1 MSGVNRVHGRPFPKG
16 FTGRPKGARDRRTM
30 VGIEVA
36 RAMSARAFDR
46 LAALV
51 DSRSHRVAF
60 EASRLILSYA
70 WGLPKATLEVQGGFA
85 NLSQELSAAL
95 AAARA
100 ERERRAL
107 EAARPVLD
115 VQIVPDASPGASLE
129 PQLLEVGA
137 TASPCEV
144 VAPEAAVPEPNAQ
157 GGVTP

>member
-1 MSGVNRVHGRPFPKG
+1 MSASRPGRPFLPKNPG
-16 FTGRPKGARDRRTM
+16 KPKGARDRRTA

-107 EAARPVLD
+107 EAARPVLEA
-115 VQIVPDASPGASLE
+115 VVVPDDAPGATE
-129 PQLLEVGA
+129 KPQLLGVGA
-137 TASPCEV
+137 TASPGEV
-144 VAPEAAVPEPNAQ
+144 VAPEAAVPELNAE